1 MKISKKTDY
10 ALRAL
15 FTIAEVSK
23 EGTISIREL
32 SESVDIPRRFLE
44 NIMLE
49 MNKAGWVKSTP
60 GRNGG
65 YTLARDANEITLGE
79 VIRYFEGMVAMITC
93 VSVSNYEP
101 CSQEGKCYFRRVFL
115 NIRNLTAQILD
126 RTTIASSEES
136 LVSIREL
143 SESVDVPRRFL
154 ENIMLEMNKAGWVKS
169 ITGRNGG
176 YALARDASK
185 ITLGEV
191 IRHFEGMVAM
201 ISCVSVYNYEP
212 CSQEGKCYFRRV
224 FLNIR
229 NLTAQILDKTTIASC
244 LAHEPVTKEDLYK
257 EEFIGGLG
265 I

>member
-32 SESVDIPRRFLE
+32 SVSVDIPRRFLE

-49 MNKAGWVKSTP
+49 MNKAGWVKSIP

-65 YTLARDANEITLGE
+65 YALARDANEITLGE

-126 RTTIASSEES
+126 RTTIASC
-136 LVSIREL
+136 LTQK
-143 SESVDVPRRFL
+143 P
-154 ENIMLEMNKAGWVKS
+154 
-169 ITGRNGG
+169 ITK
-176 YALARDASK
+176 DD
-185 ITLGEV
+185 I
-191 IRHFEGMVAM
+191 
-201 ISCVSVYNYEP
+201 
-212 CSQEGKCYFRRV
+212 FR
-224 FLNIR
+224 
-229 NLTAQILDKTTIASC
+229 
-244 LAHEPVTKEDLYK
+244 

>member
-49 MNKAGWVKSTP
+49 MNKAGWVKSIP

-65 YTLARDANEITLGE
+65 HALARDANEITLGE

-126 RTTIASSEES
+126 RTTIASCLTQE
-136 LVSIREL
+136 
-143 SESVDVPRRFL
+143 P
-154 ENIMLEMNKAGWVKS
+154 
-169 ITGRNGG
+169 ITK
-176 YALARDASK
+176 DD
-185 ITLGEV
+185 I
-191 IRHFEGMVAM
+191 
-201 ISCVSVYNYEP
+201 
-212 CSQEGKCYFRRV
+212 FR
-224 FLNIR
+224 
-229 NLTAQILDKTTIASC
+229 
-244 LAHEPVTKEDLYK
+244 

>member
-15 FTIAEVSK
+15 FTISEVSK

-49 MNKAGWVKSTP
+49 MNKAGWVKSIP

-65 YTLARDANEITLGE
+65 YALARDANEITLGE

-126 RTTIASSEES
+126 RTTIASCLTQE
-136 LVSIREL
+136 
-143 SESVDVPRRFL
+143 P
-154 ENIMLEMNKAGWVKS
+154 
-169 ITGRNGG
+169 ITK
-176 YALARDASK
+176 DD
-185 ITLGEV
+185 I
-191 IRHFEGMVAM
+191 
-201 ISCVSVYNYEP
+201 
-212 CSQEGKCYFRRV
+212 FR
-224 FLNIR
+224 
-229 NLTAQILDKTTIASC
+229 
-244 LAHEPVTKEDLYK
+244 

>member
-23 EGTISIREL
+23 EGTISTREL
-32 SESVDIPRRFLE
+32 SQSVDIPRRCLE

-49 MNKAGWVKSTP
+49 MNKAGWVKSIP

-126 RTTIASSEES
+126 RTTIASCLTEE
-136 LVSIREL
+136 
-143 SESVDVPRRFL
+143 P
-154 ENIMLEMNKAGWVKS
+154 
-169 ITGRNGG
+169 ITKDDIFG
-176 YALARDASK
+176 
-185 ITLGEV
+185 
-191 IRHFEGMVAM
+191 
-201 ISCVSVYNYEP
+201 
-212 CSQEGKCYFRRV
+212 
-224 FLNIR
+224 
-229 NLTAQILDKTTIASC
+229 
-244 LAHEPVTKEDLYK
+244 

>member
-49 MNKAGWVKSTP
+49 MNKAGWVKSIP

-126 RTTIASSEES
+126 RTTIASCLTQE
-136 LVSIREL
+136 
-143 SESVDVPRRFL
+143 P
-154 ENIMLEMNKAGWVKS
+154 
-169 ITGRNGG
+169 ITK
-176 YALARDASK
+176 DD
-185 ITLGEV
+185 I
-191 IRHFEGMVAM
+191 
-201 ISCVSVYNYEP
+201 
-212 CSQEGKCYFRRV
+212 FR
-224 FLNIR
+224 
-229 NLTAQILDKTTIASC
+229 
-244 LAHEPVTKEDLYK
+244 